1 MVKDVAFSD
10 EVSMRVCVRA
20 SPVDVGVV
28 MAVGGVRKRAGE
40 LFVRFVVLDDSDWRL
55 WWQW

>member
-1 MVKDVAFSD
+1 MPRRRSVCV
-10 EVSMRVCVRA
+10 RVCVRA

-55 WWQW
+55 WWRW